1 MITAIAVPM
10 LGEQVGW
17 RRWTAVAI
25 GFGGVVIMLRPT
37 PSAIQWLG
45 FLPLAAAFCS
55 SMRDIYARRLAGSE
69 TANSMMFWSALAT
82 IILALL
88 SLPFGWK
95 LPSLL
100 DWGLL
105 AMAGLF
111 IGVAH
116 YLMIE
121 SYRVS
126 QAAVVAPFKYSGI
139 LWAVMFGYIVW
150 GDVPDALI
158 ICGGALVIAS
168 GLYILH
174 RETKRKRSA

>member
-17 RRWTAVAI
+17 RRWTAIAI

-82 IILALL
+82 IFLAL
-88 SLPFGWK
+88 F
-95 LPSLL
+95 SLL
-100 DWGLL
+100 W
-105 AMAGLF
+105 ME
-111 IGVAH
+111 VAKPRR
-116 YLMIE
+116 L
-121 SYRVS
+121 
-126 QAAVVAPFKYSGI
+126 GI
-139 LWAVMFGYIVW
+139 ARHGRSIHRRR
-150 GDVPDALI
+150 AL
-158 ICGGALVIAS
+158 S
-168 GLYILH
+168 H
-174 RETKRKRSA
+174 D